1 MHETLNRVLLG
12 LLLATLLVYW
22 RLISGLFATELTAE
36 LLAMTLIHLAL
47 MMLAI
52 IGLWRQRPWGYYVV
66 YLLIPASTIL
76 LSISFVPFVAELL
89 PRVSET
95 VALPILN
102 GAVLLL
108 AVVAHS
114 AQRRSASPPATVV

>member
-1 MHETLNRVLLG
+1 MHKVLNRVLLG

-22 RLISGLFATELTAE
+22 RLVSGLFATERSAE

-52 IGLWRQRPWGYYVV
+52 IGLWRQRPWGYYAV
-66 YLLIPASTIL
+66 YLLVPVSTIL
-76 LSISFVPFVAELL
+76 LSISFVPFVADLL
-89 PRVSET
+89 PRVSDT
-95 VALPILN
+95 LALPVLN

-108 AVVAHS
+108 AAAAHS
-114 AQRRSASPPATVV
+114 AQRRSQITPVNA